1 MSDLS
6 SLLMLLVLVS
16 TAAVWLRLTKAR
28 ELAAQQAQQQC
39 RQHGLQLLD
48 ETVSLRGLRLRK
60 VHGLRRL
67 ERHYGF
73 EVSLAGDDRQPG
85 RLSMIGDSL
94 SGISLPTAASPPH
107 TAAPQTAALQAAATE
122 TAAPATTEPGTSGN
136 VISLQAHRRERN
148 RLL

>member
-94 SGISLPTAASPPH
+94 SGISLPTAAPQL
-107 TAAPQTAALQAAATE
+107 QTAALQTAATE
-122 TAAPATTEPGTSGN
+122 TAVPVTTQPGTSGN
-136 VISLQAHRRERN
+136 VISLQAHRRGRN